1 MCSCTPVP
9 SRARGHRLFEETQK
23 VEFAI
28 TQGPPGPKGPQ
39 ATNVRPVAYGGIPDF
54 RKPEVLTRSGA
65 LGARRSSLTGAC
77 RDWRGGGGGVDGRLV
92 IRGTWPFHSRRD
104 GPRRTAGRFPFA
116 PSSEKP

>member
-54 RKPEVLTRSGA
+54 GKPEVLTRSGS
-65 LGARRSSLTGAC
+65 LGAPSLFFDRSLPGLAGWRWRSRWQVGH
-77 RDWRGGGGGVDGRLV
+77 RDVAA
-92 IRGTWPFHSRRD
+92 PFE
-104 GPRRTAGRFPFA
+104 A
-116 PSSEKP
+116 